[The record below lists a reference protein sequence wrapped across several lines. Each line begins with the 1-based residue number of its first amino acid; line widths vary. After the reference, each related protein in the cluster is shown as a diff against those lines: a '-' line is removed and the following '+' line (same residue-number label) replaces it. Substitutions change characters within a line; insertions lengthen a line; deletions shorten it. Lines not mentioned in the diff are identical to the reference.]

1 MSNKESFVKAFKEL
15 TGLDDESS
23 PKADEESFERLI
35 PEREFIRE
43 PERDTR
49 ARTESA
55 AAGKPEVRVP
65 ERRGEGGTCVTQGM
79 NIVGV
84 VTSADSMEVLGRIDG
99 NVDINGDLVS
109 EGTIVGD
116 IAANNII
123 TRKSGVVK
131 GDIKA
136 GGAAII
142 EKDVIVVGNITAENI
157 KIDGKVKGNLFIGG
171 NAELTENALVAGDI
185 KTARISISSGSR
197 IKGNII
203 TEAADT
209 ADDKDE
215 FDIEV

>member
-1 MSNKESFVKAFKEL
+1 MH
-15 TGLDDESS
+15 
-23 PKADEESFERLI
+23 
-35 PEREFIRE
+35 
-43 PERDTR
+43 
-49 ARTESA
+49 
-55 AAGKPEVRVP
+55 VP
-65 ERRGEGGTCVTQGM
+65 ERRGGGGTCVTRGM

-109 EGTIVGD
+109 EGTIVGN

-197 IKGNII
+197 IKGNI